1 MPTYTT
7 SFATK
12 RPVKLRGRDPMR
24 LPRAARRTQ
33 RRRGAQYLRHSQGF
47 GGRSTRLRGP
57 RGSGGNSRKPYAVI
71 VVGCALLLFAAS
83 ILWYANRSVDITLNG
98 ERASVRINATIE
110 RIIQDEELDLKAG
123 NLLAVDDSVLTKEG
137 GSPYT
142 ATLDGTELRAEQ
154 AEALTIAGGEELELA
169 DGKDVYEDHDV
180 QATEIQPTLTV
191 DGTGA
196 VQYVETWGVPG
207 RSEVW
212 TGHASGKTVDKG
224 VVVEPVNC
232 EVKAASVSPSARG
245 KKYAALTFDEG
256 PSSRTAEIVKI
267 LQDKQVGATF
277 FLSGE
282 AAGANPAGAAAIADA
297 GFEIGS
303 NAYTETDLSALSPDE
318 LRSQLTR
325 GFDAI
330 EQACGVKT
338 GLLRAPLGTFTDQ
351 MWAASMDLVGAA
363 VTWNVD
369 SGDWLLPG
377 AQSVVETVRGSVN
390 NGNIVVLTDN
400 DTTVAQTVEALPQ
413 LIDALQQDGYTL
425 VSLSELIK
433 TDKNL
438 ADAVKLSVPSMPK
451 DAVLPQVAAADAD
464 AASS

>member
-7 SFATK
+7 SFTTK
-12 RPVKLRGRDPMR
+12 RSARLRGRDPMR
-24 LPRAARRTQ
+24 LPSAARRPQ

-47 GGRSTRLRGP
+47 GGRGSRSRGG
-57 RGSGGNSRKPYAVI
+57 RASGGNSRKPYAII

-98 ERASVRINATIE
+98 ERTSVRIGATIE
-110 RIIQDEELDLKAG
+110 RIIDDEGLDLKAG
-123 NLLAVDDSVLTKEG
+123 NLLAVDDSVLTKGG
-137 GSPYT
+137 GSAYT
-142 ATLDGTELRAEQ
+142 ATLNGKELSAKQ
-154 AEALTIAGGEELELA
+154 AAKLSIEGGEELELA
-169 DGKDVYEDHDV
+169 DGHDTYEDHDV
-180 QATEIQPTLTV
+180 QATEIKPTLTV

-196 VQYVETWGVPG
+196 VQYVETWGVAG

-212 TGHASGKTVDKG
+212 TGHVSGKTVDKG
-224 VVVEPVNC
+224 VVAEPVNC
-232 EVKAASVSPSARG
+232 EVKAASVSPSERG
-245 KKYAALTFDEG
+245 KKYVALTFDEG

-282 AAGANPAGAAAIADA
+282 AAEANPAGAAAIADA

-303 NAYTETDLSALSPDE
+303 NAYTETDLSTLSADE

-338 GLLRAPLGTFTDQ
+338 ALLRAPLGTFTDQ
-351 MWAASMDLVGAA
+351 MWAESMDLLGAV

-377 AQSVVETVRGSVN
+377 AQSVVETVRGSVK

-400 DTTVAQTVEALPQ
+400 DTTAAQTIEALPQ
-413 LIDALQQDGYTL
+413 LIDALQEDGYTL
-425 VSLSELIK
+425 VSLSDLIK

-438 ADAVKLSVPSMPK
+438 ADAVKLSASSMPN
-451 DAVLPQVAAADAD
+451 DAVLPQVPATTD